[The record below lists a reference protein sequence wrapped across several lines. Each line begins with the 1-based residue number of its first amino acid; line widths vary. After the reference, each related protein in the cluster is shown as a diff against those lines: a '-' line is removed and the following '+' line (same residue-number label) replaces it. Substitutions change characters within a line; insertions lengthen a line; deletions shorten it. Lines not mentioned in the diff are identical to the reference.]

1 MEYTSKKAIIAA
13 KYRIMS
19 IIMTKARRTKVPKNI
34 QKKIA
39 ITEKSNQADKVL
51 NQRKKTVVYSVSIAN
66 NSDFIDLP
74 FIF

>member
-34 QKKIA
+34 QKKI
-39 ITEKSNQADKVL
+39 IIIETSNQADKVL
-51 NQRKKTVVYSVSIAN
+51 NLRRKTVVYSVSIAN
-66 NSDFIDLP
+66 NYIP
-74 FIF
+74 FY

>member
-1 MEYTSKKAIIAA
+1 MEYTSKKAIIAR
-13 KYRIMS
+13 KYRITS
-19 IIMTKARRTKVPKNI
+19 TIMTIAKKTKVPKNI

>member
-1 MEYTSKKAIIAA
+1 MTIAKK
-13 KYRIMS
+13 
-19 IIMTKARRTKVPKNI
+19 TKVPKNI